1 MRPLS
6 EVHAVVP
13 AGIDDVAR
21 VSGGNIYDRRVLD
34 GLRATGWV
42 VVEHPVAGSWPHPDH
57 AALGRLAAAVATVPP
72 RGLLLLDGLV
82 ASCADTVLVPAA
94 AAGLRVVVLV
104 HLPIGLADPLAAEGE
119 RRVLTAASAVIT
131 TSGWAR
137 DVLLD
142 AYALAPDAVH
152 VARPGVDAA
161 PSSVGAPGGTRL
173 LCVGAVT
180 ALKGHAD
187 LVAALARVADLPW
200 SCVVAGALD
209 RDPDVVARLRG
220 QLETEGL
227 TDRVQLVGALH
238 GADLEGAYAAADL
251 LVLPS
256 HLETYGMVVTEALA
270 HGLPVVATAVGGLPE
285 ALGEA
290 PDEAPDEAPGEAPDA
305 TDDGR
310 PGLLVPPG
318 RPEERADALR
328 CWLTDRDLR
337 ERLRRRALRRRLRLS
352 PWSRTVEDV
361 SAALSGAANP

>member
-6 EVHAVVP
+6 EVHAIVP
-13 AGIDDVAR
+13 AGIDDAAR
-21 VSGGNIYDRRVLD
+21 VSGGNVYDRRVLD
-34 GLRATGWV
+34 GLRASGWAV
-42 VVEHPVAGSWPHPDH
+42 TEHPVAGSWPRPDG
-57 AALGRLAAAVATVPP
+57 AALARLGAVVATVPP
-72 RGLLLLDGLV
+72 RGLLFLDGLV
-82 ASCADTVLVPAA
+82 ASCADSVLVPAA

-119 RRVLTAASAVIT
+119 RRVLMAAWAVVT

-142 AYALAPDAVH
+142 AYALAPDGVH
-152 VARPGVDAA
+152 VARPGVDRA
-161 PSSVGAPGGTRL
+161 PESVGTPGGTRL
-173 LCVGAVT
+173 LCVAAVT

-187 LVAALARVADLPW
+187 LVAALALVADLPW

-209 RDPDVVARLRG
+209 RDPAVVAALRG
-220 QLETEGL
+220 RLSQEGL
-227 TDRVQLVGALH
+227 TDRVHLAGALH

-256 HLETYGMVVTEALA
+256 HVETYGMVVTEALA

-285 ALGEA
+285 ALGEVLGEV
-290 PDEAPDEAPGEAPDA
+290 PSEALDGA
-305 TDDGR
+305 DDGR

-318 RPEERADALR
+318 RPEELADALR
-328 CWLTDRDLR
+328 CWLTDADRR
-337 ERLRRRALRRRLRLS
+337 ERLRRRALHRRLQLS

-361 SAALSGAANP
+361 SAVLGGAGDL